1 MLGRRRSRPPV
12 RVLAVAVVMCAVSDG
27 GAAIL
32 ARSTTVCGDSISRGF
47 NANEDLCT
55 YGDQVARVWA
65 TGDDHGGN
73 LCGPGADGT
82 FSHAERLECAQGGS
96 VAIFNDAESGA
107 DMLTDFYE
115 QAASARRR
123 LTASSPP
130 RYVSVFMGHNDA
142 CTDTVAKAGNGCG
155 GDRDPDNYCRTTDRA
170 FERELRRG
178 LDQLVQIP
186 HARVQVLA
194 TARVSE
200 LCNFEQMNG
209 CGLTFGL
216 SCDAVWSLPFVD
228 ICRSLT
234 EDCSNQR
241 RIDMYETLVGYN
253 EILAAVTDEY
263 AALPAGTRS
272 PTGAVKADDVV
283 LRFNPAPFQYKFR
296 PGDVSCCD
304 CFHPSDQAHAL
315 LSEVAWNG
323 LECSPETP
331 CCAETGD
338 PLVDASCDVEDQSS
352 FYEGGFWAG
361 DETCGNGI
369 VDPGEP
375 CADGAICAGPRTLT
389 AVRLVL
395 GGLGGSVGDER
406 MSFRGEMVLLG
417 DEGPL
422 DPRATGMRVVLAGPA
437 GALIDASLPPGDYDG
452 SAGWEQRG
460 DAFVYRNRT
469 ATAPGGILHA
479 VIRDRS
485 RRELGLVHIEI
496 RSRGA
501 ALPVGAGALPL
512 RLTVALD
519 PPSVAGD
526 RCGEAA
532 LGGVSVPAC
541 ELSAADGRLVCR

>member
-1 MLGRRRSRPPV
+1 MLGRRSRPPV
-12 RVLAVAVVMCAVSDG
+12 RLLAVALLMLTVPEG
-27 GAAIL
+27 RAAIL
-32 ARSTTVCGDSISRGF
+32 SRSTTVLGDSISRGF
-47 NANEDLCT
+47 NANEDRCT

-73 LCGPGADGT
+73 FCGPGPDGT
-82 FSHAERLECAQGGS
+82 FTHAERLECAQGGS

-107 DMLTDFYE
+107 DMLSDFQE

-142 CTDTVAKAGNGCG
+142 CTDTVTKTGNGCG
-155 GDRDPDNYCRTTDRA
+155 GDKDPDNYCRTTDAA

-178 LDQLVQIP
+178 LDELIQIP

-200 LCNFEQMNG
+200 LCNFESMKG

-216 SCDAVWSLPFVD
+216 ACDAVWSLPFVD

-241 RIDMYETLVGYN
+241 RIDMYETLLGYN
-253 EILAAVTDEY
+253 AILSAVTEEY
-263 AALPAGTRS
+263 AALPPGARS
-272 PTGAVKADDVV
+272 RGGAVKAADVV
-283 LRFNPAPFQYKFR
+283 LRFNGAPFEYKFR
-296 PGDVSCCD
+296 RGDVSCCD

-315 LSEVAWNG
+315 LSEAAWNG
-323 LECSPETP
+323 LECSRETP

-338 PLVDASCDVEDQSS
+338 PLVDASCDVEDHSS
-352 FYEGGFWAG
+352 FYEGGFWPG

-375 CADGAICAGPRTLT
+375 CEDGGVCAGPRPFTS
-389 AVRLVL
+389 VRFVL
-395 GGLGGSVGDER
+395 GGLSGAVGDER
-406 MSFRGEMVLLG
+406 LSFRGDMVLLG
-417 DEGPL
+417 GARLPDL
-422 DPRATGMRVVLAGPA
+422 RQSGMRVVLAGVGGTLVDAVLPS
-437 GALIDASLPPGDYDG
+437 GAYDG
-452 SAGWEQRG
+452 RSGWERRG

-469 ATAPGGILHA
+469 ASPPGGILHA
-479 VIRDRS
+479 LVQDRS
-485 RRELGLVHIEI
+485 QREPGLVRIEI
-496 RSRGA
+496 RARDA
-501 ALPVGAGALPL
+501 AIPAGAGDLPL

-519 PPSVAGD
+519 PGSFAGD
-526 RCGEAA
+526 RCGESA

-541 ELSAADGRLVCR
+541 ELIAADGRLVCR